1 MYSILTCA
9 VFDLHSIYCL
19 RNRPAYRPHPQ
30 TTSTN
35 EQKWILYFW
44 SDTDYV
50 QQSLGSGDWDV
61 AACQLIASN
70 PLNDR
75 RLPQPSALMTSA
87 RARRTGLQLHGLFRG
102 FIVILYALNEALIRG
117 RNAAFWLLEKN
128 VWKFGELRIYYQRQQ
143 TNLAQLVTVLV
154 ILVLWDYSL

>member
-44 SDTDYV
+44 SDIDYI
-50 QQSLGSGDWDV
+50 QQSLGSGDWEV
-61 AACQLIASN
+61 GPCQLIASN
-70 PLNDR
+70 ALNDR
-75 RLPQPSALMTSA
+75 RLPQLSALTTSA
-87 RARRTGLQLHGLFRG
+87 HARRTGLQLHGLFLC
-102 FIVILYALNEALIRG
+102 FIVILHALNEALIRG
-117 RNAAFWLLEKN
+117 WNASAKKLQIRLRSRPRLQSAQHWLRLLCLLFAYCT
-128 VWKFGELRIYYQRQQ
+128 VQ
-143 TNLAQLVTVLV
+143 T
-154 ILVLWDYSL
+154 